1 MGAGV
6 GEGISVGV
14 RVRVGAGVGVRVRM
28 DEVCWVQSESSASI
42 CASLS
47 SSNPLSQI
55 STSPCKFSGD
65 GLGSGVSLNS
75 GVSSGSIVS
84 EVPSGSVLESD

>member
-1 MGAGV
+1 MLAL
-6 GEGISVGV
+6 ELEWMKSVGYNRNHPHLFV
-14 RVRVGAGVGVRVRM
+14 HHYHHLIHCHKFQQV
-28 DEVCWVQSESSASI
+28 
-42 CASLS
+42 
-47 SSNPLSQI
+47 
-55 STSPCKFSGD
+55 PCKFSGD